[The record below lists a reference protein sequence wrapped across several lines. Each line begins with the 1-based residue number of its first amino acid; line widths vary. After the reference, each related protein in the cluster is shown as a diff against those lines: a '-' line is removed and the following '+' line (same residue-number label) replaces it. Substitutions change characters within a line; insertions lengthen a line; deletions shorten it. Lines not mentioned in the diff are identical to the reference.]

1 MQTNLNLCNPHLRT
15 KVRDPLRRQRLR
27 ARQVP
32 SFLNLRPSEFR
43 LGWPLF
49 FWMQTMQTVVL
60 SADATLFALIFWAG
74 CVQKDKPVDPN
85 GKIAAKFLVFVFLVL
100 NVLALIVG

>member
-1 MQTNLNLCNPHLRT
+1 
-15 KVRDPLRRQRLR
+15 
-27 ARQVP
+27 
-32 SFLNLRPSEFR
+32 
-43 LGWPLF
+43 
-49 FWMQTMQTVVL
+49 MQTVVL